1 MERRGFLLG
10 LGALTLAAPCV
21 ARAATGG
28 AAAGGAVGVDLQ
40 TLLAIVG
47 QPGGTAWIQS
57 FSHVLALPPGKAP
70 YVAFAELSVVEI
82 RIREATVPEAGG
94 ADLGGGRLF
103 RVDARGVSQ
112 PLVAGTH
119 LPLVEYANPRTGL
132 RAAVAPTRWSAATLL
147 SESSWMGLGESFG
160 RVRARLP
167 PRVADAGSERCVF
180 HETAGAGL
188 DAGTQGAVVEST
200 GWRVRPSE
208 LGAPR
213 VSAGYNHVALLP
225 PGARPWLGEDAG
237 SGVQWLANATGRKVF
252 EKARLAKAAREMI
265 G

>member
-21 ARAATGG
+21 ARAATAG
-28 AAAGGAVGVDLQ
+28 AAGMDLP

-47 QPGGTAWIQS
+47 EPGGTAWIQS

-82 RIREATVPEAGG
+82 SIREATVPEAGG

-112 PLVAGTH
+112 ALAAGTH
-119 LPLVEYANPRTGL
+119 VPLVEYASPRTG
-132 RAAVAPTRWSAATLL
+132 RRSAVSPARWSAATLL
-147 SESSWMGLGESFG
+147 SESAWMGLGESFG
-160 RVRARLP
+160 RVRPRVP

-180 HETAGAGL
+180 HETAGAGF
-188 DAGTQGAVVEST
+188 DAGTHGAIVEST
-200 GWRVRPSE
+200 GWRVRPGD

-213 VSAGYNHVALLP
+213 VAAGYNHVALLP

-237 SGVQWLANATGRKVF
+237 SGVQWLANATGRKLF
-252 EKARLAKAAREMI
+252 DKDRLAKAAREMI